1 MTTPSRRRTAALVAG
16 LLAVAALAAGC
27 TSSTARTTGT
37 SDGAGVIGV
46 ALPQSDDAQWARAG
60 EALRDELTGRGYR
73 VDVQFAAGDART
85 QGSQVQNMLTKGAD
99 AVVVAPL
106 SVDDLD
112 VALQTAV
119 ADGIPIVTFER
130 ALALPGA
137 GFAAAVDPE
146 ALGRAQAQALLSD
159 LPDAATDDDAPSTPP
174 RVAVLTGDAED
185 AWAVRRYDA
194 AREVLDAA
202 VADGR
207 IEIVAGATLD
217 DAATTGD
224 DDATAAE
231 RRTRALLAPEE
242 TDVAGSAEDTA
253 AAPTAILALTDAT
266 TRGVVTALTTPLP
279 DDATPSPSASGS
291 PSSTPTASPS
301 PGPDLDAELAGQ
313 VTVVGSGGD
322 LAIVQ
327 ALRDG
332 IVDATVFVDPRE
344 LVPWAADAVQ
354 ALLDGDAPRVDG
366 SEPAGL
372 DGVPSATAGASV
384 VRARDI
390 ESLLLDTG
398 WLTADDLS

>member
-1 MTTPSRRRTAALVAG
+1 MTSISRRRAVALVAG
-16 LLAVAALAAGC
+16 LLAAVTLAAGC

-37 SDGAGVIGV
+37 SDGAGVVGI

-106 SVDDLD
+106 SIDDLD
-112 VALQTAV
+112 VPLQAAV
-119 ADGIPIVTFER
+119 EDGIPVVAFGR
-130 ALALPGA
+130 ALALRGA

-146 ALGRAQAQALLSD
+146 ALGRAQAQALLSE
-159 LPDAATDDDAPSTPP
+159 LPDATGDTDAPAPVP

-185 AWAVRRYDA
+185 AWTVRRYDA

-207 IEIVAGATLD
+207 IEIVSGASID
-217 DAATTGD
+217 DAATVGD
-224 DDATAAE
+224 DDESAAE
-231 RRTRALLAPEE
+231 TRTRSLLAPASA
-242 TDVAGSAEDTA
+242 DDAGEAP
-253 AAPTAILALTDAT
+253 APTAILALTDAS

-279 DDATPSPSASGS
+279 DDATPAPEASGS
-291 PSSTPTASPS
+291 PSPSPTVS
-301 PGPDLDAELAGQ
+301 PGPDLDAEIAERLI
-313 VTVVGSGGD
+313 VVGSGGD
-322 LAIVQ
+322 LATVR

-332 IVDATVFVDPRE
+332 VVDATVFVDPRD

-354 ALLDGDAPRVDG
+354 ALLDGEAPRVDG

-384 VRARDI
+384 IRARDI
-390 ESLLLDTG
+390 DSLLVDTG

>member
-1 MTTPSRRRTAALVAG
+1 MRVTSPSRRRTAALVAG
-16 LLAVAALAAGC
+16 LLAVAAPAAGC

-73 VDVQFAAGDART
+73 VDLQFAAGDART

-137 GFAAAVDPE
+137 GFSAAVDPE

-159 LPDAATDDDAPSTPP
+159 LPDAATDDDAPATPP
-174 RVAVLTGDAED
+174 RVAVMTGDDED
-185 AWAVRRYDA
+185 AWTVRRYDA

-207 IEIVAGATLD
+207 IEIVAGATID

-231 RRTRALLAPEE
+231 RRTRALLNPEE
-242 TDVAGSAEDTA
+242 TDPAS
-253 AAPTAILALTDAT
+253 PTAILALTDAT

-279 DDATPSPSASGS
+279 DDATPSPAASGS

-322 LAIVQ
+322 LATVQ

-344 LVPWAADAVQ
+344 LAPWAADAVQ

>member
-1 MTTPSRRRTAALVAG
+1 MRVTSPSRRRTAALVAG
-16 LLAVAALAAGC
+16 LLAVVALAAGC

-207 IEIVAGATLD
+207 IEVVAGATLD

-231 RRTRALLAPEE
+231 RRTRALLNPEE
-242 TDVAGSAEDTA
+242 TDPAR
-253 AAPTAILALTDAT
+253 PTAILALTDAT

-279 DDATPSPSASGS
+279 DDATPSPVASGS
-291 PSSTPTASPS
+291 PSSTPTALPS
-301 PGPDLDAELAGQ
+301 PGPDLDAELAGL

-322 LAIVQ
+322 LATVQ

-344 LVPWAADAVQ
+344 LAPWAADAVK

>member
-1 MTTPSRRRTAALVAG
+1 MTSPSRRRTAALVAG
-16 LLAVAALAAGC
+16 LLAVVALAAGC

-207 IEIVAGATLD
+207 IEVVAGATLD

-231 RRTRALLAPEE
+231 RRTRALLNPEE
-242 TDVAGSAEDTA
+242 TDPAR
-253 AAPTAILALTDAT
+253 PTAILALTDAT

-279 DDATPSPSASGS
+279 DDATPSPVASGS
-291 PSSTPTASPS
+291 PSSTPTALPS
-301 PGPDLDAELAGQ
+301 PGPDLDAELAGL

-322 LAIVQ
+322 LATVQ

-344 LVPWAADAVQ
+344 LAPWAADAVK